1 VGRSTA
7 EAAGLELLRHLQL
20 LNMDGGTVVIELEK
34 PWRDSEGYRRN
45 RLPEAKYE
53 AELAL
58 SWLDSE
64 YH

>member
-7 EAAGLELLRHLQL
+7 EVAGLELLRHLQL
-20 LNMDGGTVVIELEK
+20 LNMDGDTVVIELEK
-34 PWRDSEGYRRN
+34 PWRDPEGYRRS
-45 RLPEAKYE
+45 RLLEAKYE

-58 SWLDSE
+58 SRLDSE